1 MSIDMESANRVA
13 DNQSDNDPGQE
24 TGQCPLQK
32 PDLQLVP
39 VRYAMVEPDQEVS
52 LPGVSP
58 SIQGD
63 FRPNGI
69 RPVRPGWLYLIHSS
83 APDELQT
90 FQVAPDGSGDPIIL
104 ERSGSI
110 KVLYSQVELEEKRAA
125 LLLAKPEVQDEV
137 MLTVNIGS
145 YCPGNGTDH
154 LLPPDQLSGVLADDL
169 GERTVSEERL
179 DYGRYQWTASAD
191 WQMAQAATITGNI
204 QAEYREDSACLIV
217 ADVVAR
223 ANDLVGAWTL
233 IAGQEA
239 GWLDEEP
246 EKHFAA
252 RAIDGFMQLDL
263 NPMIARAGQGDI
275 PEWLGAA
282 SESDR
287 EQLRRL
293 MDLQNQYDA
302 KHSEDLVNSG
312 GHPGF
317 RSREQQALEAEVNS
331 VSADLAARLG
341 TDAESVRD
349 FARETHDDYFERVY
363 GSQEGDRWLAQQGIE
378 DVIRLDEMRSFLADA
393 DRWQGE
399 WRTHKVQV
407 GEDIK
412 TLLPRWHEYAS
423 LLDGEDDTQAILRSS
438 LEHRL
443 FTTLEA
449 CGQQDFLVQ
458 HYFDEVTVAHRLHVT
473 PLTGFINAAASN
485 WKNAQGSLMA
495 LMSAEA
501 APGTYAQWQA
511 RFEQQSQLRL
521 QNLDGLGEDARAV
534 VVEELTAKEGAMGR
548 AMLASLLD
556 ETESLNLEER
566 FSALFD
572 RTSNGV
578 RHQLYT
584 RLAAYQL
591 GWQIPEQTVLDRL
604 NGLLQRAESL
614 ANEVESASRIERAL
628 ERQRQQLPKRVYDTR
643 IRQARAAV
651 RQQRQALADV
661 LDELAEATYPL
672 DEAGN
677 QAFKVS
683 GLSEQASRAALNE
696 RRLVRQALR
705 DQNAWDA
712 LLRNEQGDIAP
723 SRAVPVGVSGFMLL
737 LNGYLF
743 GGAIQQLVTAARTG
757 ERRVEAIMS
766 VASGATGTIAA
777 TASVLEILHDTRYR
791 RLYEGKSFHT
801 AVQQAAG
808 SLDHLDD
815 WARLTNGTMMG
826 VAWFSFFAAAFD
838 MVRQGFKLGRASTDR
853 QRLAAGIALA
863 GDVAIVGGTL
873 PIGIAGLAGKVR
885 GTSATILRL
894 RLLRLAVPLNWVAAV
909 GVMLLVVGE
918 LLYEYYSLS
927 PLQQWC
933 QNSVWGDE
941 PEGWDLQT
949 HHQQLAEAHGK
960 PVLWRRGEQPPRMSA
975 MPAGP
980 QHPASSLN
988 LRLNLPGVEVPN
1000 ADNLQVGFWGVT
1012 RGSQQE
1018 LHDDL
1023 MAHAGLTQEE
1033 GNCRLDYALD
1043 PERVGDW
1050 DTLMLV
1056 VRITSQ
1062 GASSPT
1068 ATATFQVFSR
1078 LDAVSPRD
1086 DWRPVEPLEGREASA
1101 WQAMPLVP
1109 WTA

>member
-1 MSIDMESANRVA
+1 MSIDMEAANLVA
-13 DNQSDNDPGQE
+13 ENQSDNDPGQE
-24 TGQCPLQK
+24 AGQCPLQK

-39 VRYAMVEPDQEVS
+39 VRYALVEPEQEVS

-58 SIQGD
+58 PIQGD

-69 RPVRPGWLYLIHSS
+69 RPARQGWLYLIHSI
-83 APDELQT
+83 APDELQA
-90 FQVAPDGSGDPIIL
+90 FEVMPDGSGDPIIL
-104 ERSGSI
+104 ERRGSI
-110 KVLYSQVELEEKRAA
+110 KVFYSQVELEEKRAA

-137 MLTVNIGS
+137 MLTVNIGG

-154 LLPPDQLSGVLADDL
+154 LLPPDKLGEVLADDL

-179 DYGRYQWTASAD
+179 DYGQYQWTASSG
-191 WQMAQAATITGNI
+191 WQTAQAATITGNI

-217 ADVVAR
+217 EDVVAR
-223 ANDLVGAWTL
+223 ANDLLGAWTL
-233 IAGQEA
+233 VAGQEA
-239 GWLDEEP
+239 EWLDEEP

-263 NPMIARAGQGDI
+263 NPMIARAGQGEI
-275 PEWLGAA
+275 PEWLGGADD
-282 SESDR
+282 SDR
-287 EQLRRL
+287 EQLRQL
-293 MDLQNQYDA
+293 MELQNQYDE
-302 KHSEDLVNSG
+302 KHSEDLANSG

-331 VSADLAARLG
+331 VSTDLAERLG
-341 TDAESVRD
+341 TDAEAVRD
-349 FARETHDDYFERVY
+349 FARETHDDYFERVF
-363 GSQEGDRWLAQQGIE
+363 GSQEGDRFLAQQGIE
-378 DVIRLDEMRSFLADA
+378 DVIRLGEMQSFLTNADHL
-393 DRWQGE
+393 QGE
-399 WRTHKVQV
+399 WRADKEKV
-407 GEDIK
+407 GGDIK
-412 TLLPRWHEYAS
+412 TLLPRWHQYAS

-438 LEHRL
+438 LEHRV

-449 CGQQDFLVQ
+449 CGQQDFLNQ

-473 PLTGFINAAASN
+473 PLAGFINAAAAN

-501 APGTYAQWQA
+501 APGTHAQW
-511 RFEQQSQLRL
+511 RERVDQQDQLRL
-521 QNLDGLGEDARAV
+521 QNLDGLGEEARATV
-534 VVEELTAKEGAMGR
+534 VTELTAKERVMGR
-548 AMLASLLD
+548 SLMASVLD

-566 FSALFD
+566 FTALFD
-572 RTSNGV
+572 RTSNGI

-584 RLAAYQL
+584 RLSAYQL
-591 GWQIPEQTVLDRL
+591 GWQIPEQAVLERL
-604 NGLLQRAESL
+604 NGLLQRAERL
-614 ANEVESASRIERAL
+614 AGEVESASRIERTL
-628 ERQRQQLPKRVYDTR
+628 ERQRKQLPKRAYDSR
-643 IRQARAAV
+643 VRQARADV

-661 LDELAEATYPL
+661 LDELADATYPL

-696 RRLVRQALR
+696 RSQVRKALQQQSTR
-705 DQNAWDA
+705 DA
-712 LLRNEQGDIAP
+712 LFRNEQGDIAP
-723 SRAVPVGVSGFMLL
+723 SRAVPVGVSGLMLV
-737 LNGYLF
+737 LNVWLF
-743 GGAIQQLVTAARTG
+743 GGAIQQLS
-757 ERRVEAIMS
+757 MS
-766 VASGATGTIAA
+766 VRTNEQKGEAALSVLSGAFGTIGA
-777 TASVLEILHDTRYR
+777 TASVLEIFHDTRYR
-791 RLYEGKSFHT
+791 RLYEGRSFQS

-815 WARLTNGTMMG
+815 WARLTNRAMIG
-826 VAWFSFFAAAFD
+826 VAGFSVFAAGFD
-838 MVRQGFKLGRASTDR
+838 IGRQVLKLDRASTDR

-863 GDVAIVGGTL
+863 GDIAVAGGTL
-873 PIGIAGLAGKVR
+873 PIFAAGLIGQFKGA
-885 GTSATILRL
+885 SATALRL
-894 RLLRLAVPLNWVAAV
+894 SLLRLAVPLNWVAAV
-909 GVMLLVVGE
+909 GVVLVVVGE

-933 QNSVWGDE
+933 QKSVWGNE
-941 PEGWDLQT
+941 PEGWNLQA
-949 HHQQLAEAHGK
+949 HHQHLAEVHGK
-960 PVLWRRGEQPPRMSA
+960 PVLWRRGEQLPRMSA

-1000 ADNLQVGFWGVT
+1000 ADNLLVGLWGIS
-1012 RGSQQE
+1012 RGGQQE
-1018 LHDDL
+1018 LHEDL

-1050 DTLMLV
+1050 NTLILV

-1068 ATATFQVFSR
+1068 STVAFQVFSR
-1078 LDAVSPRD
+1078 LDAVSPREN
-1086 DWRPVEPLEGREASA
+1086 WRPVEPLEGREASA
-1101 WQAMPLVP
+1101 WQAMPLAP